1 MHSGIIMSNEC
12 LSAFLVHWHCPFPY
26 EHDDEDSSDNDDEEP
41 LIQSAW
47 LDTQE
52 EQIPTDDHKKF
63 RKSTKAKTPKIDS
76 QIGWN
81 TDISESA
88 ERTFTRTGRTSRLP
102 LRLRPEIYGRPEEVV
117 ESGDVDVAME
127 EDD

>member
-1 MHSGIIMSNEC
+1 MESSF
-12 LSAFLVHWHCPFPY
+12 LS
-26 EHDDEDSSDNDDEEP
+26 
-41 LIQSAW
+41 
-47 LDTQE
+47 
-52 EQIPTDDHKKF
+52 
-63 RKSTKAKTPKIDS
+63 RKSTKAKTRTTDS

-81 TDISESA
+81 TDVSESA

-117 ESGDVDVAME
+117 ESDDIDSAME